1 MSDKKII
8 KGSIIIT
15 QDQKYGI
22 MQKGDILIVDGKIAD
37 VREEIEAG
45 DAQVIDGRGKI
56 TLPGFVDAH
65 RHNWE
70 SLLRSCGVDWTLEQY
85 FTAVKKILGPSY
97 TADDIYFAS
106 YIGALEC
113 LDCGI
118 TTLFDWFHNN
128 NGPGFADAA
137 IAGLKD
143 AGIRVVF
150 GYSNSIYGELP
161 VSSVPM
167 DYEDF
172 RRVKKQYFSSEDGLM
187 TLALASRGPQ
197 FLDFDLVEKELN
209 LAEETNTF
217 VVMHVGDGSWGK
229 TYPISKLN
237 ERGLLKNNMT
247 FIHCNTLADSEIEQI
262 GRLGADTVSCPEVEL
277 NMGHGFLPTLRLMQA
292 GVQPAL
298 GVDVCTSIPGDMF
311 GVMRSMLAGVRSVVN
326 YQGLLKDESIDPLPL
341 MATDVLKF
349 ATQNGANACKL
360 GDRTGSITPGK
371 EADIIMIEMES
382 LNMIPMNGPVNALVE
397 AANPGNVDTVIVSGK
412 IVKQN
417 KKLMGIDVTE
427 LKKKADARAR
437 NLYERAGIAQPEM
450 WVPPVYKEGDLS

>member
-8 KGSIIIT
+8 KGSVIIT

-22 MQKGDILIVDGKIAD
+22 MQKGDILIENGKIAA
-37 VREEIEAG
+37 VAEEIEAG
-45 DAQVIDGRGKI
+45 DAQVIDGSGKI
-56 TLPGFVDAH
+56 ALPGFVDAH

-70 SLLRSCGVDWTLEQY
+70 SLLRSSGVDWTLEQY
-85 FTAVKKILGPSY
+85 FTAVKKILGPAY
-97 TADDIYFAS
+97 TADDVYFAS

-128 NGPGFADAA
+128 NGPEYADAA

-143 AGIRVVF
+143 AGIRAVL

-172 RRVKKQYFSSEDGLM
+172 RRVKKQYFSSDEGLM
-187 TLALASRGPQ
+187 TIALASRGPQ
-197 FLDFDLVEKELN
+197 FLDFGMVEEELK
-209 LAEETNTF
+209 LAEETDTF

-229 TYPISKLN
+229 THPISRLSR
-237 ERGLLKNNMT
+237 EGLLKSNMT

-262 GRLGADTVSCPEVEL
+262 GELGADTVSCPEVEL
-277 NMGHGFLPTLRLMQA
+277 NMGHGFLPTLRLLKA

-298 GVDVCTSIPGDMF
+298 GIDVCTSIPGDMF

-326 YQGLLKDESIDPLPL
+326 NEGLLKNESIDPLPL
-341 MATDVLKF
+341 LATDVLKF

-360 GDRTGSITPGK
+360 GKKTGSITPGK
-371 EADIIMIEMES
+371 EADITLIEMDS
-382 LNMIPMNGPVNALVE
+382 LNMIPMNGPVNAVVE
-397 AANPGNVDTVIVSGK
+397 AANPGNVDTVIVAGK

-417 KKLMGIDVTE
+417 KKLAGVDLAE
-427 LKKKADARAR
+427 LKKKADDRAR
-437 NLYERAGIAQPEM
+437 SLYQRAGIAEPEK
-450 WVPPVYKEGDLS
+450 WIPPVYKEGD